1 LLQSKGITKLLILLT
16 ISLIL
21 PVIYIR
27 YPLEHNEIN
36 GVFNSLISASGVL
49 IGLLITYI
57 ITKIFQIRAV
67 KKDKALEIKALSMK
81 VTNFRS
87 LIKIILRKNK
97 FWREHKEILSFVEHF
112 PRTTYFDFA
121 KSNGKKAFKSLDSF
135 IEKNNYSYT
144 RIALFL
150 TFKEFVNN
158 ANDYNLLHGLK
169 AEVDYS
175 IEDLVKFYDAIQ
187 WQKFMLDDNFG
198 ESKGELVKLF
208 DFECLNNTFNKNIIY
223 NYTKQLLRDDC
234 TMNIETFRRIVET
247 MDSVLFDLL
256 KLNNNLPKLPRS
268 LKSFINTILLI
279 SVFGI
284 IIPNL
289 FMLGDFDYWQDIVAI
304 YVSFGIVTCCFLW
317 SLVDISMLINFELN
331 IE

>member
-1 LLQSKGITKLLILLT
+1 
-16 ISLIL
+16 
-21 PVIYIR
+21 
-27 YPLEHNEIN
+27 
-36 GVFNSLISASGVL
+36 
-49 IGLLITYI
+49 
-57 ITKIFQIRAV
+57 
-67 KKDKALEIKALSMK
+67 
-81 VTNFRS
+81 
-87 LIKIILRKNK
+87 
-97 FWREHKEILSFVEHF
+97 
-112 PRTTYFDFA
+112 
-121 KSNGKKAFKSLDSF
+121 
-135 IEKNNYSYT
+135 
-144 RIALFL
+144 
-150 TFKEFVNN
+150 VNN